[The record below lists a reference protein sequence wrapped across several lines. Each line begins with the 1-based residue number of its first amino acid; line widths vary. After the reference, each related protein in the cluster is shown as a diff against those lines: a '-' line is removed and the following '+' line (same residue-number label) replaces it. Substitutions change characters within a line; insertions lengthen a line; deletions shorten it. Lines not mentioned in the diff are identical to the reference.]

1 MRQRLSN
8 YAVGALVAYV
18 VLFMIGCGT
27 FSMHIKPVSEMTPL
41 EKATT
46 AMAVYNDMA
55 DSYKMR
61 VALPDLSAAEKQVL
75 QTEYDVLKKAWPI
88 VDAYY
93 KAVKEGLPVTPAVVE
108 YINNFLITY
117 RY

>member
-1 MRQRLSN
+1 MKHHRNLRLVVCILLVLSM
-8 YAVGALVAYV
+8 VGCATMNL
-18 VLFMIGCGT
+18 G
-27 FSMHIKPVSEMTPL
+27 IKPVSEMTPL

-61 VALPDLSAAEKQVL
+61 VALPDLSTAEKQVL
-75 QTEYDVLKKAWPI
+75 QTEYDVLKKAWPV

>member
-1 MRQRLSN
+1 MKRRLSN

-18 VLFMIGCGT
+18 VLFMVGCGT
-27 FSMHIKPVSEMTPL
+27 FNMNIKPVSEMTPL

-55 DSYKMR
+55 DSYKVK
-61 VALPDLSAAEKQVL
+61 VALPDLSTAEKQVL
-75 QTEYDVLKKAWPI
+75 QTEYDVLKKAWPV

-93 KAVKEGLPVTPAVVE
+93 KAVKEGLPITPAVVE

>member
-1 MRQRLSN
+1 MKRRLSN

-18 VLFMIGCGT
+18 VLFMGCTTMNLG
-27 FSMHIKPVSEMTPL
+27 IKPVSEMTPL

-55 DSYKMR
+55 DSYKVK
-61 VALPDLSAAEKQVL
+61 VALPDLSTAEKQVL
-75 QTEYDVLKKAWPI
+75 QTEYDVLKKAWPV

-93 KAVKEGLPVTPAVVE
+93 KAVKEGQPITPAVVE